1 MDGEN
6 NGKPYEQMDD
16 LGVPLFLETP
26 LFLVYIS
33 LRIQNLPDRIG
44 LMVKKIP
51 SEKNRNVGGPIP
63 FFGHNRI
70 LRVYIYICCFI
81 STPTFNHLK

>member
-26 LFLVYIS
+26 IFGNSIGGSNRGS
-33 LRIQNLPDRIG
+33 LGVWQTTRGSRP
-44 LMVKKIP
+44 KT
-51 SEKNRNVGGPIP
+51 EA
-63 FFGHNRI
+63 
-70 LRVYIYICCFI
+70 
-81 STPTFNHLK
+81 